1 MFELIFHEEANNEL
15 QSLDD
20 TMRGKTI
27 LALDKLEAEG
37 NKLRYPTTEPLRDGL
52 FQLRVGN
59 KDITRTIFAYAKG
72 KRIYILRTFIKKTPK
87 TPPTEIKLALQRLEE
102 MTDES

>member
-1 MFELIFHEEANNEL
+1 
-15 QSLDD
+15 
-20 TMRGKTI
+20 MRGKTI

-72 KRIYILRTFIKKTPK
+72 RRIYILRTFIKKTPK

>member
-1 MFELIFHEEANNEL
+1 MSH
-15 QSLDD
+15 S
-20 TMRGKTI
+20 
-27 LALDKLEAEG
+27 
-37 NKLRYPTTEPLRDGL
+37 PLRL
-52 FQLRVGN
+52 LLKYRNLNHRLSAVVGN

-72 KRIYILRTFIKKTPK
+72 RRIYILRTFIKKTPK